1 VDNAT
6 EHKKHLEELEAK
18 AEVNLK
24 EATEKYSQLL
34 DEHNKLEEIANGC
47 KQNTTQCLREL

>member
-1 VDNAT
+1 M
-6 EHKKHLEELEAK
+6 EELEAK